1 MFVKDIVVCTHKV
14 PKGNAVHD
22 DQCITSSLY
31 CTSNINSIIS
41 ICYERKTFVRT
52 NTTLYE

>member
-31 CTSNINSIIS
+31 CKSNINSIIS
-41 ICYERKTFVRT
+41 ICYERKTFV
-52 NTTLYE
+52 